1 MPALSYALH
10 ADLINWLKGSA
21 FPAAPSGLKLGL
33 LTVAATP
40 EGASVSE
47 PSNTAGYAR
56 QDVTLGAITT
66 AAGVSTVGN
75 SAPMVFG
82 PATADW
88 APVAHMGVFSAAGD
102 LLFYSPL
109 AAPRTCKAGDSISFG
124 ANALQLRLR

>member
-1 MPALSYALH
+1 MPALSYALQ

-21 FPAAPSGLKLGL
+21 FPTAPTGLKMAL

-40 EGASVSE
+40 DGASVTE
-47 PSNTAGYAR
+47 PSGAAGYAR

-66 AAGVSTVGN
+66 DAGVSTVKN
-75 SAPMVFG
+75 ATPLVFG
-82 PATADW
+82 PSTSDW
-88 APVAHMGVFSAAGD
+88 PAVSHMGVYTAAGD

-109 AAPRTCKAGDSISFG
+109 AAARTCIAGDSISFG